1 MKLQVL
7 NCGTPYSLRGFQ
19 SLSDNKTLGIRT
31 GSASLP
37 AKNYVPPQWC
47 PKTDVLAIP
56 EGRALRLVRLSGGQT
71 VWRRMLGDEKSKL
84 SAVNNKQADNAI
96 RAIAWSPQGK
106 TIAVLY
112 ADGLLVQ
119 REWTCGDIVHQVR
132 LGAVDEVVAM
142 EWVVGQGDYEDTK
155 WNLPQLSLLDR
166 GQPVPGTDSSSF
178 ESLSAIVV
186 VGASGTVWVCLGGI
200 LTLPPAQLP
209 SQKWTCPSAINARV
223 CRGKLF
229 VYIVDRS
236 AQAALYSVDIPLLV
250 SPTKLL
256 SAFVPLSAHFSS
268 LCVYI
273 DHTLDMLVKEALDRQ
288 QGASRPFLLH
298 TFEHVLRDYG
308 VDEVTSPESELC
320 RYAVSGRPSEAT
332 SHFLLAKLKS
342 TKLTQW
348 ESAGRLGAKA
358 VVRLIYQN
366 ALPAIERALLV
377 ASKLLELVPDLNTQ
391 TNDGSRS
398 FDGILRAIAIMGWL
412 YSRLNEYMEM
422 ILEEQR
428 ENQEFVD
435 WALMHINDLHWQNNG
450 SHHSNDDA
458 DGLRPSMPAVDY
470 KTLLRFFHKTF
481 ARSSDAASDGQ
492 SDIQHILHI
501 DDEHSRLQNAEFTQ
515 AYFDEVVRRANFN
528 ALKIA
533 GGNATSHSSAQEP
546 FGFVFNSAELL
557 EAVRP
562 SGTSSVHTPTCV
574 EAWQEAKSQISQ
586 ALEWPSHVL
595 GDSVQWNPEP
605 VVSAMLPKDMGE
617 ATRSDMHYVSDSPQ
631 STEDLVFIATAT
643 SSSQYL
649 VLLLGAAE
657 PQVARIELAVDMA
670 IDETRKNMPIRVTWL
685 AFFDDN
691 TLGIAFTIDGCDH
704 PFIGSI
710 SYRSTKY
717 YDASLDIRDVPA
729 SKLEFVQLL
738 EIKHASANVPNALVG
753 NGNQGRRCIAVVE
766 MRGKAWWPYDM
777 DNEEDSSD
785 LE

>member
-1 MKLQVL
+1 MFQVV
-7 NCGTPYSLRGFQ
+7 NCGTPYSLKGFQ

-37 AKNYVPPQWC
+37 GKNYVSPQWC

-84 SAVNNKQADNAI
+84 SNVNSKQTDSVI

-106 TIAVLY
+106 AIAVLY

-119 REWTCGDIVHQVR
+119 REWTCGDIVHQVQ
-132 LGAVDEVVAM
+132 LDTTDEVVAM
-142 EWVVGQGDYEDTK
+142 DWVVGQGGYEDTK
-155 WNLPQLSLLDR
+155 WNLPQLSPLDR
-166 GQPVPGTDSSSF
+166 GQPAPAADSSSF
-178 ESLSAIVV
+178 ENLSAIVV

-200 LTLPPAQLP
+200 LTLPPAQI
-209 SQKWTCPSAINARV
+209 SCQSWTCPTAINARV
-223 CRGKLF
+223 CGDRLF
-229 VYIVDRS
+229 VYTVDRS
-236 AQAALYSVDIPLLV
+236 VQAALYTVDIPLLT

-268 LCVYI
+268 LSVYI
-273 DHTLDMLVKEALDRQ
+273 DHALDTLVKEALDRQ
-288 QGASRPFLLH
+288 QGASRPFLRH
-298 TFEHVLRDYG
+298 AFEQVLRDYG

-342 TKLTQW
+342 AKLVQW

-377 ASKLLELVPDLNTQ
+377 ASKLLELVPDLNAQ
-391 TNDGSRS
+391 TNDGSRN
-398 FDGILRAIAIMGWL
+398 FDGVLRAIAIMGWL
-412 YSRLNEYMEM
+412 YSRLNEFMEM

-450 SHHSNDDA
+450 SRHGSDDA
-458 DGLRPSMPAVDY
+458 DGLRPPMPAVDY

-492 SDIQHILHI
+492 PDIQHILHT
-501 DDEHSRLQNAEFTQ
+501 DDEHGRLENTESTR
-515 AYFDEVVRRANFN
+515 AYFDEVVSRANFN
-528 ALKIA
+528 ALKVA
-533 GGNATSHSSAQEP
+533 GGDGTVHDKLQEP

-557 EAVRP
+557 EAVGASDN
-562 SGTSSVHTPTCV
+562 SGINAPTCI
-574 EAWQEAKSQISQ
+574 EAWQEAKALISQ
-586 ALEWPSHVL
+586 ALEWPSYVL
-595 GDSVQWNPEP
+595 GDSVRWSPEP
-605 VVSAMLPKDMGE
+605 VVSARLSRDTTE
-617 ATRSDMHYVSDSPQ
+617 ATLSDMHYVSDNSQP
-631 STEDLVFIATAT
+631 TKDRVFTATAT
-643 SSSQYL
+643 PSSQHL

-657 PQVARIELAVDMA
+657 PQVARIELAVDVA
-670 IDETRKNMPIRVTWL
+670 IDETCKNTPIHVTWL
-685 AFFDDN
+685 TFFDDN
-691 TLGIAFTIDGCDH
+691 TLGIAFTIDGRDH
-704 PFIGSI
+704 PFIGTI
-710 SYRSTKY
+710 SYRSLKY
-717 YDASLDIRDVPA
+717 CDASLDIQDVPA
-729 SKLEFVQLL
+729 SKLEFAQLL
-738 EIKHASANVPNALVG
+738 EIKQASAAVPNALVG

-777 DNEEDSSD
+777 DNEDDSSD
-785 LE
+785 SEQ